1 VAEQVLCGRRGC
13 PYSSA
18 ISVSPLVIGGSDGS
32 GATTVA
38 RLFTRAG
45 RYMGHELT
53 PAGDAADLAEFEW
66 IWGLR
71 YLERDAASP
80 EMVDAFSRAVERH
93 LHGRLDSRQPWGWKS
108 SHGYLLI
115 PFLAERFEELRFIH
129 VIRDARA
136 IELACNYR
144 QLDRYGALAGITDDG
159 EEFARALHFWGW
171 ANQWAAQAGDR
182 LLGGRYLAIRFE
194 DLCNDPERTIARMME
209 FSGDPAD
216 DRLSSFVGPLPELG
230 RGASLPVPRIVSAAL
245 NRFGYATVAPSEASE
260 EAARIANVAA
270 ELERL
275 LGPVPERASWP
286 RVSAIVPT
294 HDGRELVERL
304 LHGLM
309 DRTDY
314 PELEVVV
321 VDNASSDG
329 TRQWLERQPFPFP
342 VVVVRNPQDVSFSES
357 INLGVSRSTGEL
369 LLFLNNDVE
378 PIEPGWLRRLVV
390 TLEAPAAA
398 ISGAVLVDPD
408 RRSVSGRRV
417 AVQHAGVA
425 FGRDGAVLRPLLLG
439 LGDDVFNAVGP
450 DRQVPAVAA
459 ACSLI
464 GRRDFDAVGGF
475 YDGFRYGGEDIDL
488 CLALARRGGHSVI
501 SGSAVL
507 LHWPLSTRRSAPAG
521 VAEVVHANHTVL
533 LERWGPAIRREYA
546 LDCAHGRRSWNG
558 DGGVAD
564 ADVSFCVKPSVY
576 TTEAELSDLVAEI
589 EAAGHP
595 ARAVDAT
602 DAWLLDDVVV
612 HLFDGVGRH
621 AIAPGRLNVLFARRG
636 RPLAGEAA
644 PYDLVVGSES
654 SVAEVVRAAEEALA
668 RHGGPSRGRPA
679 VQVASAAAPGRLATP
694 RRAVVV
700 LGMARTGT
708 SATMRILNILGVA
721 LGPEERLLGAIDD
734 INAKGFFEHYAI
746 MRLNTELLRR
756 LGGSWSK
763 PPPLPPGWESD
774 SALDD
779 LREQASAILE
789 RDFAG
794 ESLWGFKDPRTCLT
808 LPFWRPLIGP
818 ASFVVCH
825 RHPLEIAASLE
836 QRDGLTIDASL
847 ALWRRYTASA
857 LAATAGERRAVVVYR
872 TLLVEPVA
880 ACEKLAALLGY
891 PERGADPGMRS
902 QVESWIEPDLRHHMG
917 ELTELLTDPRINRL
931 DLSLALLLELA
942 GSVGPAGEHEEG
954 VVNEALDAA
963 AGELLEGMTA
973 TAAQVQ

>member
-1 VAEQVLCGRRGC
+1 
-13 PYSSA
+13 
-18 ISVSPLVIGGSDGS
+18 
-32 GATTVA
+32 
-38 RLFTRAG
+38 
-45 RYMGHELT
+45 MGHELT

-93 LHGRLDSRQPWGWKS
+93 LQGRLDSRQPWGWKS

-115 PFLAERFEELRFIH
+115 PFLAECFEELRFIH

-136 IELACNYR
+136 IEFTRNYR

-159 EEFARALHFWGW
+159 EEFARALRFWGW

-182 LLGGRYLAIRFE
+182 LLGGGYLAIRFE
-194 DLCNDPERTIARMME
+194 DLCDDRERTIARMME
-209 FSGDPAD
+209 FSGDRAD
-216 DRLSSFVGPLPELG
+216 DRLSSFVQPLPELG

-275 LGPVPERASWP
+275 LGPAPERASWP

-304 LHGLM
+304 LQGLA

-329 TRQWLERQPFPFP
+329 TRQWLERQPFPFAVIP
-342 VVVVRNPQDVSFSES
+342 VRNPQDVSFSES
-357 INLGVSRSTGEL
+357 VSLGVSRCTGEL

-378 PIEPGWLRRLVV
+378 PIEPTWLRRLV
-390 TLEAPAAA
+390 TSLERPAMA
-398 ISGAVLVDPD
+398 ITGAVLVDPD
-408 RRSVSGRRV
+408 RRSVSGRPV
-417 AVQHAGVA
+417 AVQHAGVG
-425 FGRDGAVLRPLLLG
+425 FGRDGDVLRPALLG
-439 LGDDVFNAVGP
+439 LGEDLSAVVGP
-450 DRQVPAVAA
+450 DREVAAVAA

-464 GRRDFDAVGGF
+464 RRRDFDAVGGF
-475 YDGFRYGGEDIDL
+475 YDGFRYGGEDVDL
-488 CLALARRGGHSVI
+488 CLALARRGGVSVI

-521 VAEVVHANHTVL
+521 ATEVVHANHTVL

-546 LDCAHGRRSWNG
+546 LDSAHGRPSWNG

-564 ADVSFCVKPSVY
+564 AEVTFRVKPGVS
-576 TTEAELSDLVAEI
+576 TTEAELSDVVAEI

-595 ARAVDAT
+595 ARAGDAT

-612 HLFDGVGRH
+612 HLFEGVGRH
-621 AIAPGRLNVLFARRG
+621 ALAPGRLNVLFARHG
-636 RPLAGEAA
+636 RPAASEAA
-644 PYDLVVGSES
+644 AYDLVVGSES
-654 SVAEVVRAAEEALA
+654 SVSELVQAAVEALA
-668 RHGGPSRGRPA
+668 RRGGPSRGRPD
-679 VQVASAAAPGRLATP
+679 VRVATAAAPGRLATA

-763 PPPLPPGWESD
+763 PPPLLPGWESD
-774 SALDD
+774 PALDD

-872 TLLVEPVA
+872 TLLAEPVA
-880 ACEKLAALLGY
+880 ECEKLAALLGY
-891 PERGADPGMRS
+891 PERGADAGVRS
-902 QVESWIEPDLRHHMG
+902 QVESWVEPGLRHHMG
-917 ELTELLTDPRINRL
+917 AQAELLADPRINRL

-942 GSVGPAGEHEEG
+942 GSIGPAGEHEDG
-954 VVNEALDAA
+954 DLGEALDAA
-963 AGELLEGMTA
+963 ARELLEGMAA
-973 TAAQVQ
+973 TAAQV